1 VKLLIGC
8 EKGKT
13 LVLDLHY
20 HFLTEN
26 EIKNARLFDASIF
39 NAYFSQK
46 MGNEV
51 TTQNHASDMTSL
63 ASDFTVGSC

>member
-13 LVLDLHY
+13 LVLDIHS

-26 EIKNARLFDASIF
+26 EIENARLFDASIF
-39 NAYFSQK
+39 DAYFMDK
-46 MGNEV
+46 MQCTRQITV
-51 TTQNHASDMTSL
+51 TYFFIVYVKHKY
-63 ASDFTVGSC
+63 G